1 MAVTSVNIP
10 TELLERAM
18 QVLGTRTKREA
29 IVTSLEE
36 VVRRSDQTAALEA
49 LAGMTSLV
57 ELADPEVRAQAR
69 R

>member
-1 MAVTSVNIP
+1 VAVTSVNIP

-18 QVLGTRTKREA
+18 QVLGARTKREA

-36 VVRRSDQTAALEA
+36 VVRRSEQTRALDA
-49 LAGMTSLV
+49 LAGMTSLA

>member
-36 VVRRSDQTAALEA
+36 VVRRGEQTHALEA

>member
-36 VVRRSDQTAALEA
+36 VVRRGEQTHALEA

-57 ELADPEVRAQAR
+57 ELVDPEVRARAR

>member
-1 MAVTSVNIP
+1 VAVTSANIP

-18 QVLGTRTKREA
+18 QVLGARTKREA

-36 VVRRSDQTAALEA
+36 VVRRGEQAHALEA

>member
-36 VVRRSDQTAALEA
+36 VVRRDEQTHALEA
-49 LAGMTSLV
+49 LAGMTSLA
-57 ELADPEVRAQAR
+57 ELAHPEVRVQAR